1 MKRSR
6 GMKTVRYLFS
16 WSEKVEGLAWGVR
29 ALYPMPALAQNPLLK
44 QMILNAEHEMG
55 DTWVKPF
62 TQRVAEC

>member
-29 ALYPMPALAQNPLLK
+29 ALYPMPALAELAFK
-44 QMILNAEHEMG
+44 ATDVKCRVEMG
-55 DTWVKPF
+55 DTWKSS
-62 TQRVAEC
+62 RSCRE